1 MTQKTAVIAITG
13 GIGSG
18 KTLVS
23 RLFESWGA
31 SIVDADLLARKVVEP
46 GSPALA
52 EIAAAFPSEPLILLD
67 GSLNRSKLASII
79 FSDPEKRKKVEAFL
93 HPRIRSLWLSQLREL
108 SSKGVPIV
116 CYVVPLFFES
126 TALMPEIQKVVLV
139 SAPEEVRL
147 SRIMQRDG
155 FSRDIAELRLRAQM
169 PDSQKIPR
177 SDFVIIN
184 DSTVESAT
192 AQAKRVFNQLRS
204 NT

>member
-1 MTQKTAVIAITG
+1 MTYVVALTG

-31 SIVDADLLARKVVEP
+31 SIVDADLLARTVVEP

-52 EIAAAFPSEPLILLD
+52 EVAAAFSSEPLILLD

-79 FSDPEKRKKVEAFL
+79 FSDPEKRKKVEAIL
-93 HPRIRSLWLSQLREL
+93 HPRIRSLWLSQLKEL

-139 SAPEEVRL
+139 SAPEEVRI